1 MYTQQRKLLIFLFS
15 GDNYTYNW
23 WNIVITGNTVILGMM
38 HNYSI
43 KLCFWDRVYKFVGY
57 CNFTTLW
64 YFEFINIHIVTSYYI
79 MYGFYF
85 IHYQEPYLIYIDIIL
100 FIFLSIIY
108 IYIFSCI
115 YCNCL
120 HNSINTIIPID
131 ISSFWS

>member
-1 MYTQQRKLLIFLFS
+1 MIFLLS
-15 GDNYTYNW
+15 SDNYTYNW

-43 KLCFWDRVYKFVGY
+43 ELYFWVRVYKFIGY

-85 IHYQEPYLIYIDIIL
+85 IHYLEPYLIYRYYTVY
-100 FIFLSIIY
+100 IFSIIY
-108 IYIFSCI
+108 IYSHVYIAIVCTIVLILTYLLTLAAFHHIFL
-115 YCNCL
+115 N
-120 HNSINTIIPID
+120 D
-131 ISSFWS
+131 